1 MSKSKT
7 AQEGGTV
14 HIEYDYLGS
23 THSEITVR
31 CIHKA
36 FAQEMPNVKAELFL
50 INTTNISLEPFY
62 FKLTFLK

>member
-1 MSKSKT
+1 MPKSKT
-7 AQEGGTV
+7 AQEGGTA

-36 FAQEMPNVKAELFL
+36 FAQEMPNFKAELFL
-50 INTTNISLEPFY
+50 INTSNISLESTRFTLSLH
-62 FKLTFLK
+62 F